1 MSGKELHM
9 ACILHLADGK
19 KTCTEKADLGVMVNF
34 GHKVKVRCLVVLI
47 CG

>member
-1 MSGKELHM
+1 MSGKELHL